1 MMETFKGYLR
11 PNGDV
16 GIRNYVLI
24 IPTVSC
30 AVGVAQ
36 MIEREV
42 PGTVALIHGEGC
54 AKRPERP
61 MHIRIL
67 ENIGKNPN
75 TYAVLYIG
83 LGCEGIAAR
92 PIAERVKEVNPN
104 VFVRV
109 IQEDGGTLKVVEEAT
124 EFARKMVDAAN
135 KLELQDFPY
144 SKLTVGLEC
153 GGSDAL
159 SGITANPAIGYL
171 SDWLVKQGGRTIL
184 TETTEFTGTQSSL
197 GQQGATPEISQQ
209 ICDLIDSGERH
220 VVEVLG
226 ENAAY
231 IISPGN
237 MEGGMSTIQEKSL
250 GCIRKAGYS
259 PVTQVVDHGEIP
271 TKQGLIIMDGPG
283 YDTESM
289 TGLCAGGAQITIFST
304 GRGNPIGHPCMPVV
318 KIASNSRVFR
328 AMPGDMDI
336 DAGVI
341 LDGVELSEVGNQ
353 VIDFIKRVA
362 NGEQTAAEKRKQ
374 GGMLAMYTYSR
385 TF

>member
-1 MMETFKGYLR
+1 METFKGYLR

>member
-1 MMETFKGYLR
+1 M
-11 PNGDV
+11 
-16 GIRNYVLI
+16 
-24 IPTVSC
+24 
-30 AVGVAQ
+30 
-36 MIEREV
+36 
-42 PGTVALIHGEGC
+42 
-54 AKRPERP
+54 
-61 MHIRIL
+61 
-67 ENIGKNPN
+67 
-75 TYAVLYIG
+75 
-83 LGCEGIAAR
+83 
-92 PIAERVKEVNPN
+92 
-104 VFVRV
+104 
-109 IQEDGGTLKVVEEAT
+109 
-124 EFARKMVDAAN
+124 
-135 KLELQDFPY
+135 
-144 SKLTVGLEC
+144 
-153 GGSDAL
+153 

-289 TGLCAGGAQITIFST
+289 TGLLCRRCSDHDFQHRSRKPDWASLYAGGEDRQQQ
-304 GRGNPIGHPCMPVV
+304 PCL
-318 KIASNSRVFR
+318 SC
-328 AMPGDMDI
+328 
-336 DAGVI
+336 DA
-341 LDGVELSEVGNQ
+341 
-353 VIDFIKRVA
+353 R
-362 NGEQTAAEKRKQ
+362 
-374 GGMLAMYTYSR
+374 
-385 TF
+385 